1 VRQSNCLSFMEKFQK
16 FLRADRSHVLIYDF
30 EQADVTVNGE
40 RKDKGKGCDYAV
52 IIRNGSNCN
61 LVVLIECKGGQLS
74 ISDFEDARRQ
84 LEYSVDFVKKAFDEK
99 ASDEKAFDDVP
110 ILAVLCYDR
119 FTAQVGNYLRIALN
133 KPLRHGV
140 MLILKKADDAECSV
154 CR

>member
-1 VRQSNCLSFMEKFQK
+1 MEKFQK
-16 FLRADRSHVLIYDF
+16 FLRADRSHVLVYDF

-61 LVVLIECKGGQLS
+61 LVVLIECKGGELS
-74 ISDFEDARRQ
+74 TSDFKDAERQ
-84 LEYSVDFVKKAFDEK
+84 LECSVDFVKKAFD
-99 ASDEKAFDDVP
+99 DVP
-110 ILAVLCYDR
+110 DLAVVCYDR
-119 FTAQVGNYLRIALN
+119 FTAQVGNYLRVALN

-140 MLILKKADDAECSV
+140 MLILKKAEDAECSV